1 MSGNL
6 ILVPTPIDETL
17 PLETVAKELLDK
29 ECLKEEVILL
39 VEEHKVARQ
48 RWISW
53 GLPRDAIDRFTVF
66 NEHTQ
71 DKIQD
76 QIIDL
81 IKSGKTA
88 YLISD
93 GGLPAFCDPGQRLVK
108 KCHEKGIKVS
118 STPFPNSISL
128 AVSLSGIEHDR
139 FLFAGFLPTEP
150 AARKKELEILSSRNE
165 TVVLMDTPYRLQAL
179 LGDIA
184 SSRLKNRKFFL
195 ACNLNSKN
203 EVCFYGGFSE
213 VQSAAASVHKPEF
226 VLVISGT

>member
-1 MSGNL
+1 MNGNL
-6 ILVPTPIDETL
+6 ILVPTPIDESL
-17 PLETVAKELLDK
+17 PLETVAKDLLGK
-29 ECLKEEVILL
+29 ECLKDEVILL

-48 RWISW
+48 RWILW
-53 GLPRDAIDRFTVF
+53 GLPREAIDRFIVF

-76 QIIDL
+76 QIIDS

-108 KCHEKGIKVS
+108 KCHEKSIKVS

-128 AVSLSGIEHDR
+128 AVSLSGIEHER

-150 AARKKELEILSSRNE
+150 TTRKKEIEALSSRNE

-179 LGDIA
+179 LTDI
-184 SSRLKNRKFFL
+184 STSRLKGRRFFL

-203 EVCFYGGFSE
+203 EACFYGSFSDI
-213 VQSAAASVHKPEF
+213 QTAAASVHKPEF
-226 VLVISGT
+226 ILVISGT